1 MSAAISAATEA
12 IARVREVPQSRVRK
26 TARSSRGPRATMPTH
41 QPLASPSSISRMPPD
56 NVHNGGSHPFSTPLQ
71 ENTAEP
77 FASPPDNDPAEAYSP
92 HQSNNSEPF
101 SSPGDNTFPEPF
113 SPRDHTDSSE
123 PFSRQRNNSTLVPF
137 TPRRRNDTS
146 EPLSSRRGN
155 THKRSEEPPRDSQGK
170 IICSSSSC
178 AGLIFERRCEWR

>member
-1 MSAAISAATEA
+1 MSTAVATAAEA

-41 QPLASPSSISRMPPD
+41 QPLASPSPISRMPLD
-56 NVHNGGSHPFSTPLQ
+56 SGGSQPFSTSLQ
-71 ENTAEP
+71 ENPAEP
-77 FASPPDNDPAEAYSP
+77 FASPPVNDPTEAYSP

-123 PFSRQRNNSTLVPF
+123 PFSRQRNNSTMVPF